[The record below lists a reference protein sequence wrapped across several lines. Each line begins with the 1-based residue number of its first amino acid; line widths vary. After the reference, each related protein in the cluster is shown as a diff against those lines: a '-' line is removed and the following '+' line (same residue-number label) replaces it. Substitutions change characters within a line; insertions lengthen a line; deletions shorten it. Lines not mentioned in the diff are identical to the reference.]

1 MVQFLLAVRSL
12 GVLYKR
18 YQDAIRGRRDGH
30 RTRRRLLCGCLS
42 LIPGN
47 GSWAGQRTCFESRLS
62 LRESSVAA
70 NLSRSERRQSRISKH
85 VLCLLLALILA
96 DASPAPAQQQQQQ
109 QQQPRPPQRFRVLD
123 GDADRPTAAAP
134 PELTAEQAR
143 ASVQWL
149 ADLMLNTAPR
159 TYDGDKNWGEQKK
172 LWAGVK
178 IRREGFKLK
187 THRRFREVNQGRWI
201 RYEATLVD
209 RGPGGGTAAVAR
221 VHQVHLRPDSVTGQP
236 RWQID
241 SSITAPMTFTAQI
254 QRWNLGVKLFSV
266 TIRGTFTVRLD
277 STASV
282 DFVTDYSVLPP
293 ALVFDPRIDQAN
305 LVLERFEVDRVS
317 RIGGDVAE
325 EWGELMEDV
334 IRDRFLKRQNEQL
347 VSKLNRAIDK
357 ERDHLRVSTL
367 EWLSGE

>member
-1 MVQFLLAVRSL
+1 M
-12 GVLYKR
+12 
-18 YQDAIRGRRDGH
+18 
-30 RTRRRLLCGCLS
+30 C
-42 LIPGN
+42 
-47 GSWAGQRTCFESRLS
+47 GSWAGFG
-62 LRESSVAA
+62 
-70 NLSRSERRQSRISKH
+70 
-85 VLCLLLALILA
+85 LLVALISA
-96 DASPAPAQQQQQQ
+96 TATPAAA
-109 QQQPRPPQRFRVLD
+109 QQPRQPQLLGVPP
-123 GDADRPTAAAP
+123 GYADRSVAAAP

-143 ASVQWL
+143 EAVQWL
-149 ADLMLNTAPR
+149 ADLALRSAPK
-159 TYDGDKNWGEQKK
+159 TYHGDKDWGEQKK

-178 IRREGFKLK
+178 IRREGLKLK

-201 RYEATLVD
+201 RYEAKLVE
-209 RGPGGGTAAVAR
+209 RGSGGGTAAVAK
-221 VHQVHLRPDSVTGQP
+221 VHQVQLRQDSISGQS

-266 TIRGTFTVRLD
+266 TIRGEFTVRLD

-347 VSKLNRAIDK
+347 AAKLNQAIDK
-357 ERDHLRVSTL
+357 ERDNLRVSTL

>member
-12 GVLYKR
+12 GVLYQR
-18 YQDAIRGRRDGH
+18 YQDAIRGRRNGH
-30 RTRRRLLCGCLS
+30 RTRRRLLCGRLS
-42 LIPGN
+42 LIPISGRC
-47 GSWAGQRTCFESRLS
+47 AGLG
-62 LRESSVAA
+62 
-70 NLSRSERRQSRISKH
+70 
-85 VLCLLLALILA
+85 LLLALIA
-96 DASPAPAQQQQQQ
+96 ASATPAAAQQQQLQLQ
-109 QQQPRPPQRFRVLD
+109 PQRFGVPT
-123 GDADRPTAAAP
+123 GDAARSVAAAP

-149 ADLMLNTAPR
+149 ADLTLRSAPK
-159 TYDGDKNWGEQKK
+159 TYDGDKNWGAQKK

-187 THRRFREVNQGRWI
+187 THRRFREVNQGRWV
-201 RYEATLVD
+201 RYEATLID
-209 RGPGGGTAAVAR
+209 RAPGGGTAAVAK
-221 VHQVHLRPDSVTGQP
+221 VHQVQLRRDWVSGQS

-266 TIRGTFTVRLD
+266 TIRGEFTVRLD

-293 ALVFDPRIDQAN
+293 ALVFDPRVEQAN

-347 VSKLNRAIDK
+347 VAKLNRAIDK

-367 EWLSGE
+367 EWFSGE